1 MKLSSTWFVSLKLFL
16 ISAGVVS
23 LAVGVKFFV
32 PVIIRFTVH
41 EIPALWSILLSW
53 MKPPYLYVI
62 INGII
67 IIIAAASRFHHSESE
82 PSVQSENLVSMKT
95 PPSSE
100 FASLST
106 PIEISNVVEEPPAA
120 VDEALVC
127 ESEDRVVE
135 VKHVLVNDSEV
146 AKAEADD
153 VDEFIVSNSTYT
165 PPQEIISPPFL
176 LPVREKPLVSSRFG
190 NHRKTLSSPEG
201 AKALKVARPKK
212 QETLES
218 TWKMITEGRHVPLT
232 RHLKK
237 PDAWEDQERHL
248 TGSPSDDE
256 IKLETSKN
264 HIHYDSPQAPLN
276 SSPSLKVRK
285 ELSVGH
291 EELNRRVEAFI
302 KNFNEEMRIQREE
315 SLRQYMEMINR
326 GV

>member
-1 MKLSSTWFVSLKLFL
+1 
-16 ISAGVVS
+16 
-23 LAVGVKFFV
+23 
-32 PVIIRFTVH
+32 
-41 EIPALWSILLSW
+41 
-53 MKPPYLYVI
+53 
-62 INGII
+62 
-67 IIIAAASRFHHSESE
+67 
-82 PSVQSENLVSMKT
+82 MKT

-106 PIEISNVVEEPPAA
+106 PMEISNVVEEPPAA
-120 VDEALVC
+120 VDAALVC
-127 ESEDRVVE
+127 EGEDRVVE

-146 AKAEADD
+146 AKAEAED

-165 PPQEIISPPFL
+165 PPQGIISPSFL

-190 NHRKTLSSPEG
+190 NHRKTLKSSPEG
-201 AKALKVARPKK
+201 AKALRVARPKR

-237 PDAWEDQERHL
+237 PDVWEDHERHV
-248 TGSPSDDE
+248 TRSPSDDV
-256 IKLETSKN
+256 IKSETYKN
-264 HIHYDSPQAPLN
+264 DINYDSPQAPSS
-276 SSPSLKVRK
+276 SSPNLKVRK

-302 KNFNEEMRIQREE
+302 KNFNEEMRIQRQE
-315 SLRQYMEMINR
+315 SLKQYMEMINR